1 MAPKLKFQGFAFLC
15 WAEILRCAQQKKCA
29 MGGVARKLHPTVSA
43 GGTTA
48 EPSAALV
55 HTTRKRQGILSPPR
69 MPFRH
74 PGLRCESVRIL
85 SHSCNRTGSAWKVW
99 VSADASDC
107 FQIGV
112 RTHRNQKKRRKCI
125 RPRTQAGVRRRI
137 SCQKRIDLFLDRPAT
152 GPGSNSF

>member
-55 HTTRKRQGILSPPR
+55 PGVGVEPTRRV
-69 MPFRH
+69 
-74 PGLRCESVRIL
+74 SVR
-85 SHSCNRTGSAWKVW
+85 G
-99 VSADASDC
+99 
-107 FQIGV
+107 F
-112 RTHRNQKKRRKCI
+112 
-125 RPRTQAGVRRRI
+125 
-137 SCQKRIDLFLDRPAT
+137 
-152 GPGSNSF
+152 

>member
-1 MAPKLKFQGFAFLC
+1 MRPAEKNAR
-15 WAEILRCAQQKKCA
+15 WAASPGNCIHGSGLRDNRRTACGVGAR
-29 MGGVARKLHPTVSA
+29 GGGRT
-43 GGTTA
+43 
-48 EPSAALV
+48 

>member
-1 MAPKLKFQGFAFLC
+1 MRDGRRRQEITSHGFGRRDNRRTVCGVGA
-15 WAEILRCAQQKKCA
+15 R
-29 MGGVARKLHPTVSA
+29 GGGRT
-43 GGTTA
+43 
-48 EPSAALV
+48 